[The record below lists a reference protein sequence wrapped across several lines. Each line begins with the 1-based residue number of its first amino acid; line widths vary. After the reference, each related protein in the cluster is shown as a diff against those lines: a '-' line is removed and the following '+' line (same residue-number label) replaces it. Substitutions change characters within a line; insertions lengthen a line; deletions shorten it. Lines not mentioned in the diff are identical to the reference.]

1 MLVARN
7 LWRYYGSKVA
17 LRGMDLE
24 VDGGSAYGFIGPNG
38 AGKSTTLRILAT
50 VDSPEAGEVFI
61 DGVNAQEEPDKVR
74 PWLGFMPDPFHLYDE
89 LTVNLMLHM
98 FAQLYGIP
106 YRHRRHRVDKV
117 IELARIKQRVGE
129 KCNGLSKGWRQRVL
143 LARTL
148 IHDPKVLLLD
158 EPAAGLDPAAR
169 IEFREI
175 VRNLRDMGK
184 TIVVSSHILTELA
197 DFCDA
202 VGIVEGGRMVVSGR
216 IEDVLDRLN
225 PHDRLEI
232 EVVGDPA
239 TASEF
244 LAGLPEVDAVEVL
257 DKPPTKVLSATLQGR
272 ATPELRGKVL
282 ADMVRAGIK
291 VCGMQPKREDLED
304 LFLKVA
310 NQGSTE
316 GGVRVETLRGL
327 LQGGAA

>member
-1 MLVARN
+1 MLVAKN

-24 VDGGSAYGFIGPNG
+24 VERGSAYGFIGPNG

-50 VDSPEAGEVFI
+50 VDQPEAGEVFV
-61 DGVNAQEEPDKVR
+61 DGVDAQEHQDRVR

-106 YRHRRHRVDKV
+106 YRQRAARVAKV
-117 IELARIKQRVGE
+117 VELARIKQRVGQ
-129 KCNGLSKGWRQRVL
+129 KCGQLSKGWRQRVL

-175 VRNLRDMGK
+175 VRTLRDMGK

-216 IEDVLDRLN
+216 ISDVLERLN
-225 PHDRLEI
+225 PHDRVEFEI
-232 EVVGDPA
+232 LGDPQ
-239 TASEF
+239 TACSLLGE
-244 LAGLPEVDAVEVL
+244 LPEVDAVDVTAAAPL
-257 DKPPTKVLSATLQGR
+257 QRLSATLQGR
-272 ATPELRGKVL
+272 ATPELRSRMVATL
-282 ADMVRAGIK
+282 VRAGVE
-291 VCGMQPKREDLED
+291 VCGVQLKREDLED

-327 LQGGAA
+327 LKGGAA